1 MISSRL
7 PLLKALRRRD
17 TGQGRREGM
26 KGCSRLDWYPLVQG
40 HRVGKRKNKVQNVT
54 REASEGK
61 IDLGL
66 EAKQR
71 EREEESATSAG
82 GRDTRETGLAS
93 AGTSEWMCGYAIWVA
108 ESVGL
113 LREWVRVG
121 GRYS

>member
-1 MISSRL
+1 
-7 PLLKALRRRD
+7 
-17 TGQGRREGM
+17 M
-26 KGCSRLDWYPLVQG
+26 KGCSRLDWHPLVQG

-71 EREEESATSAG
+71 EREEESATSAR
-82 GRDTRETGLAS
+82 GRDTRETGLVS
-93 AGTSEWMCGYAIWVA
+93 AGTSEWMCGYGIWVA

-113 LREWVRVG
+113 LREWIRVG